1 MSPKPPLNFNSGW
14 ANPREQ
20 VGATEF
26 ETIRA
31 EGRLL
36 SVDDAL
42 NLALA
47 QR

>member
-1 MSPKPPLNFNSGW
+1 M
-14 ANPREQ
+14 AREQ

-31 EGRLL
+31 EGRRL
-36 SVDDAL
+36 SADDAL